1 MEISISIQGLF
12 LWEDECDF
20 FQCTF
25 AEVTI
30 GSRVLFSE
38 THCVFI
44 RFRHILLIFC
54 FRFWRTKI
62 FITARAFA
70 VGLQVFDGNVDSY
83 QVKHAYL
90 DEPIIG
96 RYVKFHMV
104 SWHRHPSM
112 RVEIIGCQGQSI
124 LPTLPVF
131 TGAGPPC
138 R

>member
-1 MEISISIQGLF
+1 VPVLALCLF
-12 LWEDECDF
+12 FYGE
-20 FQCTF
+20 QK
-25 AEVTI
+25 I
-30 GSRVLFSE
+30 RV
-38 THCVFI
+38 
-44 RFRHILLIFC
+44 
-54 FRFWRTKI
+54 
-62 FITARAFA
+62 TARAFA
-70 VGLQVFDGNVDSY
+70 VGQVFDGNVDSY

-131 TGAGPPC
+131 TGRKHDP
-138 R
+138 